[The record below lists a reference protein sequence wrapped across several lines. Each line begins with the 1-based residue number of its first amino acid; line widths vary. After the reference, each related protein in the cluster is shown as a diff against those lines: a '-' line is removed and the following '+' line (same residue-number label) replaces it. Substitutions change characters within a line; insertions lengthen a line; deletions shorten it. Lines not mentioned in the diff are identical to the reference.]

1 MPSLLNKQNAF
12 KYSRRLKSKNFMLSP
27 TLVTPTEKTT
37 FHSTRKLRNVSANLS
52 PHTNKNEA
60 LS

>member
-37 FHSTRKLRNVSANLS
+37 FHSTRKLRNWSIR
-52 PHTNKNEA
+52 
-60 LS
+60 